1 MRRFFIAILCC
12 LMLVTAVSAANFATD
27 LQSSTTVTADGTCEV
42 TLTLQLKLDEAP
54 AQLLFP
60 LPAAARNITLNGGP
74 ARTSVSGSV
83 RSINLNGSVH
93 AAGVYTFS
101 IHYDLPDAVTLNDS
115 QQLVLTLQLL
125 SGFAYP
131 IENMHFTV
139 NLPGPAER
147 RPQFVSTYHQESADT
162 IIDYTVD
169 GSVISG
175 SFNTALKDH
184 ESLTM
189 TLIVP
194 EEQFPQPISKKWSLS
209 ADDIAM
215 YAFIGIAFLYW
226 LLTLRALPPRKI
238 RRTQAPEGL
247 TAGQLGCALTC
258 QGVDFTALVISWA
271 QMGYLLIQMDDN
283 NRVLLHKRMD
293 MGNERSDFEV
303 RAFRTLFGKRRTADA
318 TGYHFARLSRKLS
331 GVVPNVR
338 SFYLPGSGNRKILR
352 FACVGIAVCGGI
364 SLALSFASDT
374 VWRILFSLLLM
385 ALGGL
390 LSWLIQDGAA
400 AIHLR
405 RKKPLYLALAGSV
418 LWLLLGIWSAEWG
431 NALLMLCCQWLAGLA
446 GAYGGRR
453 SDTGRQAMS
462 EILGLR
468 RHLTTVSTEELQQI
482 LRRNPEY
489 YYALAPYALALGVDK
504 AFARQLG
511 NRKLS
516 QCSYLV
522 TSLDGHLTAKEWNRL
537 LRDVAKAMD
546 ESLQPSFAEKLLG
559 K

>member
-338 SFYLPGSGNRKILR
+338 SF
-352 FACVGIAVCGGI
+352 
-364 SLALSFASDT
+364 T

-468 RHLTTVSTEELQQI
+468 RHLTSVSTEELQQI

>member
-12 LMLVTAVSAANFATD
+12 LMLVTAVSGANSATD

-258 QGVDFTALVISWA
+258 RGVDFTALVISWA

-318 TGYHFARLSRKLS
+318 TGYHFARLSRKLA

-338 SFYLPGSGNRKILR
+338 SFYLPGSGNRIILR

-418 LWLLLGIWSAEWG
+418 LWLLLGIWSAEWDF
-431 NALLMLCCQWLAGLA
+431 
-446 GAYGGRR
+446 
-453 SDTGRQAMS
+453 S
-462 EILGLR
+462 
-468 RHLTTVSTEELQQI
+468 V
-482 LRRNPEY
+482 
-489 YYALAPYALALGVDK
+489 
-504 AFARQLG
+504 
-511 NRKLS
+511 
-516 QCSYLV
+516 
-522 TSLDGHLTAKEWNRL
+522 
-537 LRDVAKAMD
+537 
-546 ESLQPSFAEKLLG
+546 
-559 K
+559 